1 MLGGRRG
8 DDSTRRTTIKRRE
21 SRGIDA
27 QGRSGEEIE
36 RRLDLVQVR
45 VKFAFRRHWRKQADD
60 EQMRST
66 NLPFSA
72 AAPLARFACPRP
84 GFKASRLAPLRAP
97 TPISGRSGVFSIG
110 SCGSFRG
117 RLSGIFQTASDYVR
131 GGFKDSDTELL
142 KYLRCP

>member
-1 MLGGRRG
+1 M
-8 DDSTRRTTIKRRE
+8 IKGRE

-45 VKFAFRRHWRKQADD
+45 VKFAFRRHRRKQAD

-66 NLPFSA
+66 NFPFCA
-72 AAPLARFACPRP
+72 AAVQHRWHASPVRP

-97 TPISGRSGVFSIG
+97 TPIGGRSGVFSIG
-110 SCGSFRG
+110 SRGSFRG
-117 RLSGIFQTASDYVR
+117 RLGGIFQTASDYVR
-131 GGFKDSDTELL
+131 GDFKDSDTEPL